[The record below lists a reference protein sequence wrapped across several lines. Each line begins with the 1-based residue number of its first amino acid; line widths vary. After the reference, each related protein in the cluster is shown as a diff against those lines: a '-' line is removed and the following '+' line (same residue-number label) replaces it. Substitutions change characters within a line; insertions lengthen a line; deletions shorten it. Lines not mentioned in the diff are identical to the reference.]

1 MGSGPELWKRLRR
14 VFARLRRWSHK
25 SRDERR
31 SGAARARFWAEAR
44 EGEREAEAR
53 VQD

>member
-1 MGSGPELWKRLRR
+1 MASGPELWKRLRR
-14 VFARLRRWSHK
+14 VLARLRRWSQK

-53 VQD
+53 VRN